1 MSTIQAPPDPAAVVD
16 QRTSPVGRPLL
27 VALVGLSLV
36 VVAIVVWA
44 LFGRVPQTVA
54 GPGYVVPAQGFTEV
68 GTTMAGL
75 VETVNVQPGQRVS
88 QGEELVRVIIADG
101 DLESIVSPLD
111 AIVSEVEA
119 LPGRI
124 TEAGDPMLYLQPVD
138 APLLVKAFIPA
149 TEAFAIG
156 VGAPAAVSPAEA
168 PRAAQYG
175 VIRGSVTAM
184 SPTPVSADRISY
196 IVGGNTSLVNYFL
209 ASGPVLEVTVEL
221 EQDPSTPSGYSWS
234 IGQGPDVEID
244 AGSLSEVTVLL
255 RDSPVLGWF
264 TP

>member
-149 TEAFAIG
+149 TEAFSIG
-156 VGAPAAVSPAEA
+156 VGAPAAVSPADA

-196 IVGGNTSLVNYFL
+196 IVGGNTSLVDYFL

>member
-1 MSTIQAPPDPAAVVD
+1 
-16 QRTSPVGRPLL
+16 
-27 VALVGLSLV
+27 LV

-149 TEAFAIG
+149 TEAFSIG
-156 VGAPAAVSPAEA
+156 VGAPAAVSPADA

-184 SPTPVSADRISY
+184 SPTPVSAVRISY
-196 IVGGNTSLVNYFL
+196 IVGGNTSLVDYFL